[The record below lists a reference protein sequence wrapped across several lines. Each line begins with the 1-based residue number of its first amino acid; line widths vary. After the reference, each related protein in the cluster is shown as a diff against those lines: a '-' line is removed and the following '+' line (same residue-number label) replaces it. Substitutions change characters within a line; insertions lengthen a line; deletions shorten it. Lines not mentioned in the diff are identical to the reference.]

1 MHYYK
6 FDISAWALHTAH
18 LTPEEEAVYFRL
30 VNFYYDTE
38 LPIPAELAPV
48 MRKLRMVSY
57 IHIAETILGEF
68 FQQCPEGWR
77 HNRCDR
83 EIADYHAKAERN
95 REVGKLGGRP
105 RKNPEGTQTVSRV
118 NPPETPTTNYKLET
132 TNHKPK
138 EKTKAV
144 ALPPDGV
151 FDSTWS
157 DFVALRKTKKA
168 PVTQTAIDGIA
179 REASKAGISLE
190 NALRMC
196 CERGWTGFRA
206 DWVQG
211 STQHAKPAQGGN
223 VAAARAIFGDER
235 KLTATPDFILEE
247 GYVNDRTPKIA

>member
-30 VNFYYDTE
+30 INFYYDTE
-38 LPIPAELAPV
+38 KPVPTDLSPV

-57 IHIAETILGEF
+57 IHIAEAILHEF
-68 FQQCPEGWR
+68 FDQVPEGWR
-77 HNRCDR
+77 HSRCDR

-105 RKNPEGTQTVSRV
+105 RKNPEETQTVPEA
-118 NPPETPTTNYKLET
+118 NPSETLTTNYKLQT

-151 FDSTWS
+151 LDSTWA
-157 DFVALRKTKKA
+157 DFIALRKTKKA

-179 REASKAGISLE
+179 REASKAGMSVE
-190 NALRMC
+190 QALRTC

-206 DWVQG
+206 DWIQTHT
-211 STQHAKPAQGGN
+211 SNTKAPQNGN
-223 VAAARAIFGDER
+223 LAAARAIFGDER
-235 KLTATPDFILEE
+235 KVYDERTIDAITPQ
-247 GYVNDRTPKIA
+247 IAR